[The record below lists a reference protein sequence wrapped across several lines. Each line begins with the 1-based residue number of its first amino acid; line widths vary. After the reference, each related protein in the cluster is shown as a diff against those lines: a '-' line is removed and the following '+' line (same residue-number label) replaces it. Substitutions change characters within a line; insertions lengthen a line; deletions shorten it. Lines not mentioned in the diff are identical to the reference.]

1 MQVQTTMR
9 PQDVVILL
17 KLLTWKGP
25 EWQYRDLS
33 ASLFLRLSEVS
44 QSLSRSNTAGL
55 VDASRK
61 KVNRQSLMEFIRNGL
76 RYVFPE
82 TPGTLVTGI
91 PTAHSHSFYRR
102 SFVSDTQFVWPA
114 PHIGMDRGLAIQPL
128 YKNCAKAAM
137 QDHELYL
144 LLASIDILRVGKTRE
159 FRMALDQ
166 LQKHIL

>member
-25 EWQYRDLS
+25 DWQYRDLS
-33 ASLFLRLSEVS
+33 TSLFLSLSEVS
-44 QSLSRSNTAGL
+44 QSLSRSHTAGL

-61 KVNRQSLMEFIRNGL
+61 KVNRQSLMEFIRYGL

-91 PTAHSHSFYRR
+91 PTAHSHPFYRR
-102 SFVSDTQFVWPA
+102 SFVADTQFVWPEPQA
-114 PHIGMDRGLAIQPL
+114 GTDRGLAIQPL
-128 YKNCAKAAM
+128 YKNCPKAAM
-137 QDHELYL
+137 EDKELYL
-144 LLASIDILRVGKTRE
+144 LLASVDILRVGKTRE
-159 FRMALDQ
+159 FRAALDQ